1 MKNEISTIEKDRF
14 LSNSALFL
22 KEFEPSFVEFFS
34 SLCTSYHCHLSAEET
49 KEMASSIYQNI
60 FKGNFDAISLREK
73 LLGILQQDTV
83 IVGFLVNRSMFY
95 LIENYMKFS
104 KEKKISPQLEILITS
119 INHFIHFFEKEASYQ
134 PTASIDSL
142 NFGGHDFVMSGNNM
156 IDIFH
161 KIQEEEGSIK
171 FLNLYQGV
179 PISHEAK
186 VVGIEGENVTFS
198 IDRLQEIAMKL
209 DGHAFIV
216 QNDYFGKHIKADIF
230 YNNFLTNT
238 VVLNNF
244 VYLLNMPAIQREF
257 IRVHPDIVAKV
268 YLHQFGDIQTSG
280 RLYDLSINGLGVLSS
295 ENNGIF
301 VGAKVM
307 VNFDL
312 NTSSKGRKNT
322 IEVEGEV
329 INIIECKGA
338 YRYCMRIFPKKGMD
352 KKIVSYIHQR
362 EQEII
367 ENLKDELK
375 EYIF

>member
-1 MKNEISTIEKDRF
+1 MKNEISTIEKDKF
-14 LSNSALFL
+14 LSNSAFFL
-22 KEFEPSFVEFFS
+22 KEFEPLFIEFFS
-34 SLCTSYHCHLSAEET
+34 SLCTSYRCHLSQAET
-49 KEMASSIYQNI
+49 REMASLIYQNV
-60 FKGNFDAISLREK
+60 FKGNLDSTRLREK
-73 LLGILQQDTV
+73 FLAILQQDTV
-83 IVGFLVNRSMFY
+83 IVGFLVSRSMFY

-119 INHFIHFFEKEASYQ
+119 INHFIQFFENEATHQYIK
-134 PTASIDSL
+134 PTTSL
-142 NFGGHDFVMSGNNM
+142 NFSSNDFVMSGNNM

-161 KIQEEEGSIK
+161 KIKEEEGSIK

-179 PISHEAK
+179 PINYEAK
-186 VVGIEGENVTFS
+186 VIGIDGENVTFS
-198 IDRLQEIAMKL
+198 IDKLQEIAMKL

-216 QNDYFGKHIKADIF
+216 QNKYFGKHIKADIF
-230 YNNFLTNT
+230 YNNFLTDT

-244 VYLLNMPAIQREF
+244 VYLLNMPAMQREF

-268 YLHQFGDIQTSG
+268 YLHQFGDTQTSG
-280 RLYDLSINGLGVLSS
+280 RLYDLSMNGLGVLSS

-301 VGAKVM
+301 VGAKVI
-307 VNFDL
+307 VDFDL
-312 NTSSKGRKNT
+312 NSSSKNKN
-322 IEVEGEV
+322 IAVEGEV
-329 INIIECKGA
+329 MNIIECKGT

-352 KKIVSYIHQR
+352 KKIAAYILQR